1 MGKRILILDDD
12 SDFNNL
18 LTDIYAQADYEV
30 VSERDPEAAVE
41 LFRNDSFDLVV
52 TDQKMPGL
60 SGEEFIRE
68 IKRLDPAIPVI
79 MVSGYLDN
87 DTIRNLIR
95 EGVGGVFLKPLN
107 VFSLLKRTSALI
119 ESAQADSERLAPTGG
134 GAESDSGDFNHG
146 LPFTFESYP
155 CRASASLE
163 FAKKLHALRGFKT
176 NLVMIGEDGS
186 DLPALLEDIR
196 RFDAE
201 SGEAF
206 AMIEREQLDQ
216 ATLLHT
222 LQEAQEA
229 GANRLT
235 LMLGRPDLLQPEQTE
250 IVYAA
255 SKKKGPFS
263 AYELPVRYI
272 FFVNEDI
279 DTLYDGGK
287 IDDNLYMFLGTSE
300 VRIPSLV
307 EIREDIPLFA
317 RRVIRSEVARLGLS
331 SVPELDITASA
342 FLREKEWFGGV
353 LELKRL
359 VRAAVSA
366 SGGGTITRETFEEV
380 CSQTGN
386 TRQGVRNLKH
396 LLQLRGKDYLNAVYL
411 LSGEQAELTAQALDV
426 DVATVTAMVAPADA

>member
-41 LFRNDSFDLVV
+41 IFRNDSFDLVV

-60 SGEEFIRE
+60 SGEEIIRE

-146 LPFTFESYP
+146 LSFPFDSYP

-163 FAKKLHALRGFKT
+163 FAKKLHALRGFKS
-176 NLVMIGEDGS
+176 NLVMIGEDGT

-206 AMIEREQLDQ
+206 ALIEREQLDQ

-229 GANRLT
+229 GADRLT
-235 LMLGRPDLLQPEQTE
+235 LMLGRP
-250 IVYAA
+250 AA
-255 SKKKGPFS
+255 IHPRRMAGLKP
-263 AYELPVRYI
+263 R
-272 FFVNEDI
+272 
-279 DTLYDGGK
+279 
-287 IDDNLYMFLGTSE
+287 E
-300 VRIPSLV
+300 VTNV
-307 EIREDIPLFA
+307 ME
-317 RRVIRSEVARLGLS
+317 
-331 SVPELDITASA
+331 
-342 FLREKEWFGGV
+342 
-353 LELKRL
+353 
-359 VRAAVSA
+359 
-366 SGGGTITRETFEEV
+366 
-380 CSQTGN
+380 
-386 TRQGVRNLKH
+386 
-396 LLQLRGKDYLNAVYL
+396 
-411 LSGEQAELTAQALDV
+411 
-426 DVATVTAMVAPADA
+426 